1 MKKTI
6 AVIAVA
12 MIVAVVLAATPEQPR
27 RTLAVTGTAEVS
39 VKPDICYT
47 SFGVETIH
55 KKSAREAY
63 RANAELMNALSAAV
77 KATGIAPKDIQTS
90 GFTVTPQYRY
100 DDDTRK
106 RFFEGYRVYH
116 SLDVNV
122 RDLDK
127 ASAVLDAGMD
137 AGATQVN
144 NVTFAVENPK
154 KYTADARVEAVKAA
168 QAKAQTMA
176 DLTGVKLG
184 KPITISES
192 EPGGWGN
199 YYAQSN
205 VALERASSGEDT
217 PSLQPGQFKLT
228 RTVHITYEIE

>member
-1 MKKTI
+1 MKKTA
-6 AVIAVA
+6 AVLVLSLVVA
-12 MIVAVVLAATPEQPR
+12 LAAAPEKPQ
-27 RTLAVTGTAEVS
+27 RTLTVTGTAEVS
-39 VKPDICYT
+39 VQPDICYV
-47 SFGVETIH
+47 SFGVETLH

-63 RANAELMNALSAAV
+63 RANSELTNGLSAAI
-77 KATGIAPKDIQTS
+77 KAAGIEPKDIQTS
-90 GFTVTPQYRY
+90 SFLVTPQYHY
-100 DDDTRK
+100 DKDGQRRVFD
-106 RFFEGYRVYH
+106 GYRVYQ

-122 RDLDK
+122 RDLEK
-127 ASAVLDAGMD
+127 ASAVLDAGME

-168 QAKAQTMA
+168 AAKAQTMA

-192 EPGGWGN
+192 EPGGYN
-199 YYAQSN
+199 RYYAQAN
-205 VALERASSGEDT
+205 VALDRASVDEDT

>member
-1 MKKTI
+1 MNKI
-6 AVIAVA
+6 AAALVLSLAVA
-12 MIVAVVLAATPEQPR
+12 LAAVPDKPQ
-27 RTLAVTGTAEVS
+27 RTLTVTGTAEVS
-39 VKPDICYT
+39 VSPDICYI

-55 KKSAREAY
+55 KKSAREGY
-63 RANAELMNALSAAV
+63 RINAELMNALSVAV

-90 GFTVTPQYRY
+90 SFSVTPQYHY
-100 DDDTRK
+100 EDDGHRRVFD
-106 RFFEGYRVYH
+106 GYRVYQ

-184 KPITISES
+184 KPISISES
-192 EPGGWGN
+192 EPGGSGR
-199 YYAQSN
+199 YYAQAN
-205 VALERASSGEDT
+205 VSFDRAAGGEDT
-217 PSLQPGQFKLT
+217 PSLQPGEFKLT
-228 RTVHITYEIE
+228 RTVYITYEIE

>member
-1 MKKTI
+1 MKKT
-6 AVIAVA
+6 VVLVA
-12 MIVAVVLAATPEQPR
+12 MGLAIALAAAPEQPR

-39 VKPDICYT
+39 VKPDICYI
-47 SFGVETIH
+47 SFGVETFH

-63 RANAELMNALSAAV
+63 RNNAELMNALSAAV
-77 KATGIAPKDIQTS
+77 KAVGIESKDLQTS
-90 GFTVTPQYRY
+90 SFTVTPQYHYEDSGHRRVF
-100 DDDTRK
+100 D
-106 RFFEGYRVYH
+106 GYRVYQ
-116 SLDVNV
+116 SLDANV
-122 RDLDK
+122 RDLEK

-176 DLTGVKLG
+176 DLAGVKLG
-184 KPITISES
+184 KPISISES
-192 EPGGWGN
+192 EPGGYN
-199 YYAQSN
+199 QYYAQSN
-205 VALERASSGEDT
+205 VAFDRAAGGEDT

-228 RTVHITYEIE
+228 RTVYITYEIE

>member
-1 MKKTI
+1 VNKTVTLLILSI
-6 AVIAVA
+6 AVG
-12 MIVAVVLAATPEQPR
+12 LAAPPETPR

-39 VKPDICYT
+39 VQPDICYI
-47 SFGVETIH
+47 SFGVETFH

-63 RANAELMNALSAAV
+63 RANAELMTALSAAV
-77 KATGIAPKDIQTS
+77 KAAGIAAKDIQTS

-100 DDDTRK
+100 EDATRK
-106 RFFEGYRVYH
+106 RLFDGYRVYH

-122 RDLDK
+122 RDLERP
-127 ASAVLDAGMD
+127 SAVLDAGMN

-192 EPGGWGN
+192 EPGGWGQ
-199 YYAQSN
+199 YYAQAN
-205 VALERASSGEDT
+205 VALDRAASAEDT
-217 PSLQPGQFKLT
+217 PSLQPGEFKLS
-228 RTVHITYEIE
+228 RTVYITYEVE

>member
-1 MKKTI
+1 MSKTI
-6 AVIAVA
+6 ALMVMVLAVA
-12 MIVAVVLAATPEQPR
+12 LAAAPEQPR

-39 VKPDICYT
+39 VQPDICYI
-47 SFGVETIH
+47 SFGVETLH

-63 RANAELMNALSAAV
+63 RTNAELMNALSAAV
-77 KATGIAPKDIQTS
+77 KAVGIAPKDIQTS
-90 GFTVTPQYRY
+90 SFSVTPQYRY
-100 DDDTRK
+100 EDDSRK
-106 RFFEGYRVYH
+106 RIFEGYRVYH

-122 RDLDK
+122 RDLEK
-127 ASAVLDAGMD
+127 ASAVLDAGME

-144 NVTFAVENPK
+144 NVNFAVENPK

-168 QAKAQTMA
+168 AAKAQTMA

-205 VALERASSGEDT
+205 VALDRASADEDT

>member
-1 MKKTI
+1 MRKII
-6 AVIAVA
+6 AAMVMVMAVA
-12 MIVAVVLAATPEQPR
+12 LAAAPEQPR
-27 RTLAVTGTAEVS
+27 RTLTVTGTAEVS
-39 VKPDICYT
+39 VKPDICYI

-63 RANAELMNALSAAV
+63 RVNSESMNALSAAV
-77 KATGIAPKDIQTS
+77 KAAGIEPKDIQTS
-90 GFTVTPQYRY
+90 SFSVTPQYRY
-100 DDDTRK
+100 DEDNRR

-116 SLDVNV
+116 ALDVNV

-127 ASAVLDAGMD
+127 ASAVLDAGME

-168 QAKAQTMA
+168 AAKAQTMA

-184 KPITISES
+184 KPISISES
-192 EPGGWGN
+192 EPGGYGQ
-199 YYAQSN
+199 YYAQANTAIDRTS
-205 VALERASSGEDT
+205 VGEDT

-228 RTVHITYEIE
+228 RTVYITYEIE

>member
-1 MKKTI
+1 MKKT
-6 AVIAVA
+6 VVLVA
-12 MIVAVVLAATPEQPR
+12 MGLAIALAAAPEQPR

-39 VKPDICYT
+39 VKPDICYI
-47 SFGVETIH
+47 SFGVETFH

-63 RANAELMNALSAAV
+63 RNNAELMNALSAAV
-77 KATGIAPKDIQTS
+77 KAVGIESKDLQTS
-90 GFTVTPQYRY
+90 SFTVTPQYHYEDSGHRRVF
-100 DDDTRK
+100 D
-106 RFFEGYRVYH
+106 GYRVYQ

-122 RDLDK
+122 RDLEK

-176 DLTGVKLG
+176 DLAGVKLG
-184 KPITISES
+184 KPISISES
-192 EPGGWGN
+192 EPGGYN
-199 YYAQSN
+199 QYYAQSN
-205 VALERASSGEDT
+205 VAFDRAAGGEDT

-228 RTVHITYEIE
+228 RTVYITYEIE

>member
-1 MKKTI
+1 MKKI
-6 AVIAVA
+6 
-12 MIVAVVLAATPEQPR
+12 AVVLVLVLAVALAAAPEKPQ

-39 VKPDICYT
+39 VKPDICYI
-47 SFGVETIH
+47 SFGVETFH

-63 RANAELMNALSAAV
+63 RSNAELMNAVSAAV

-90 GFTVTPQYRY
+90 SFSVTPQYRY
-100 DDDTRK
+100 DEDSRR

-116 SLDVNV
+116 SLDVDV
-122 RDLDK
+122 RDLAK

-144 NVTFAVENPK
+144 NVNFAVDNPK
-154 KYTADARVEAVKAA
+154 KYTANARIEAVKAA

-184 KPITISES
+184 KPITITES
-192 EPGGWGN
+192 EPGGSGG
-199 YYAQSN
+199 YYAQTN
-205 VALERASSGEDT
+205 VQVGRASSDMDT
-217 PSLQPGQFKLT
+217 PSLQPGEFKLT
-228 RTVHITYEIE
+228 RTVYITYEIE

>member
-1 MKKTI
+1 MKKI
-6 AVIAVA
+6 AALLVLSLVVAPAAV
-12 MIVAVVLAATPEQPR
+12 PEKPQ

-39 VKPDICYT
+39 VKPDICYI
-47 SFGVETIH
+47 SFGVETIN

-63 RANAELMNALSAAV
+63 RTNSELMNALSAAV
-77 KATGIAPKDIQTS
+77 KASGVEPKDIQTS
-90 GFTVTPQYRY
+90 SFSVAPQYH
-100 DDDTRK
+100 
-106 RFFEGYRVYH
+106 FENNGQHRIFDGYRVYQ

-122 RDLDK
+122 RELDK
-127 ASAVLDAGMD
+127 ASTVLDAGMD

-184 KPITISES
+184 KPVSITES
-192 EPGGWGN
+192 EPNGWGQ

-205 VALERASSGEDT
+205 VSLDRAEQGGDT
-217 PSLQPGQFKLT
+217 PNLQPGQFKLT
-228 RTVHITYEIE
+228 RTVYITYEIE